1 MGILAAR
8 LDIAPHD
15 GQLMKRAI
23 ALVGPAIVISGALAA
38 APAWAASTTEVVQG
52 DVLRL
57 VSVADW
63 ASASTMLP
71 GQPMQW
77 DVAVSADAAEPGTV
91 TLSLSAQG
99 DATLLVDASLCMQE
113 WEAGGCPGGASVLRS
128 AWSIPLDGSEVA
140 LADFAATD
148 VGHLRLWITLSADDG
163 MGVTDVRVHAHG
175 VGESVVVGPEGALA
189 ATGGA
194 VAPWVIG
201 AGAVVAVVGV
211 VLVTKRAD
219 RAAHA
224 GRRDA

>member
-1 MGILAAR
+1 MGILAAQ
-8 LDIAPHD
+8 PGVTSQD
-15 GQLMKRAI
+15 GQLMKRAL

-38 APAWAASTTEVVQG
+38 APAWAASTTEIVQG
-52 DVLRL
+52 RVLRL

-77 DVAVSADAAEPGTV
+77 DVAVSAEAAEPGTV

-99 DATLLVDASLCMQE
+99 DAALLVDASLCMQQ
-113 WEAGGCPGGASVLRS
+113 WEQSGCPGGASVLRS
-128 AWSIPLDGSEVA
+128 AWSIPLDGAEVA

-163 MGVTDVRVHAHG
+163 EGVTEVRVHARG
-175 VGESVVVGPEGALA
+175 VGESVVVGPDGPLA

-201 AGAVVAVVGV
+201 AGAVLAVAGIA
-211 VLVTKRAD
+211 LAGKRAD
-219 RAAHA
+219 RSAQAR
-224 GRRDA
+224 GGDV